1 MNSIRARL
9 TLSYALALGGTLLVI
24 GMVLWTV
31 AVGAAARQ
39 QAVRVGQV
47 ADLAARLVRATTS
60 ADTLVIAGAGAVGAP
75 AGTGG
80 RPPAGGTT
88 APQPP
93 GSRQPALRGR
103 SLLQHLPGYIIVAD
117 SVRVLYASPL
127 VLALSENDRSA
138 LTRQAL
144 RFTPAEPAVR
154 LQLEAVTLLLV
165 AEFGAAGTGIPGF
178 RVVAGEASSA
188 LGVLRWEIFSPV
200 LIALPLLFALSLF
213 VSWAAAGRALAPV
226 DRLIT
231 ELEAIKDGR
240 SLHRRLHV
248 ESEDN
253 EIDRLAGTINSMIA
267 RLEASFAA
275 LRRFTAD
282 ASHELKTPLTV
293 LRADIERAMQAQH
306 VSYEQL
312 PSLEEALAETARMA
326 NLVDSLLTLARADE
340 GRYDIHRESVALEPM
355 VREIHETALI
365 LGEEAGVKVEL
376 AHVEPLTVQGDPVRL
391 RQLYLNVVT
400 NALKYTPRAGTVT
413 LALEARGD
421 QAAFSVHDTGHG
433 IAAAD
438 LPFIF
443 DRFWRADLARG
454 RSSERGGFGLGLAI
468 SQWIAH
474 AHGGAITVAS
484 RLGRGST
491 FTVTLPL
498 AGTVSAH

>member
-9 TLSYALALGGTLLVI
+9 TLSYALALGGTLLII
-24 GMVLWTV
+24 GMVVWTT
-31 AVGAAARQ
+31 AVGAAARA
-39 QAVRVGQV
+39 QALRVAQV
-47 ADLAARLVRATTS
+47 AQLAARLVRGAA
-60 ADTLVIAGAGAVGAP
+60 ADTVVIDADSAGAARRPARAAASAAP
-75 AGTGG
+75 A
-80 RPPAGGTT
+80 P
-88 APQPP
+88 
-93 GSRQPALRGR
+93 PALRAR
-103 SLLQHLPGYIIVAD
+103 PLLANLPGYLIVAD
-117 SVRVLYASPL
+117 SARILYASPL
-127 VLALSENDRSA
+127 VLALTEKDRSA
-138 LTRQAL
+138 LTRQVL

-154 LQLEAVTLLLV
+154 VQLDSVTLVLV

-178 RVVAGEASSA
+178 RVVAGESSA
-188 LGVLRWEIFSPV
+188 ALTFLRWELFAPV
-200 LIALPLLFALSLF
+200 VIALPLLFVLALAAA
-213 VSWAAAGRALAPV
+213 WAAAGRALAPV
-226 DRLIT
+226 DRLISD
-231 ELEAIKDGR
+231 LEAIKDGR
-240 SLHRRLHV
+240 SLHRRLPV

-253 EIDRLAGTINSMIA
+253 ELDRLAQTINSMIA

-340 GRYDIHRESVALEPM
+340 GRYDIHREPVALEPI
-355 VREIHETALI
+355 VREVYETALI
-365 LGEEAGVKVEL
+365 LGEESGVTVEL
-376 AHVEPLTVQGDPVRL
+376 AVVDALQVQGDPVRL
-391 RQLYLNVVT
+391 RQLFLNLVT
-400 NALKYTPRAGTVT
+400 NALKYTPREGTVT
-413 LALEARGD
+413 IALERRGD

-443 DRFWRADLARG
+443 DRFWRADFARG

-474 AHGGAITVAS
+474 AHGGAISVAS

-498 AGTVSAH
+498 GATPAAA